1 MMSEPMA
8 SLPADDVAVSLQQ
21 HIGIVEIRR
30 PPDNFFDVTLLDV
43 VATGF
48 GRLIAEPACRAIVL
62 ASVGKTFC
70 AGAKFSTSGPGG
82 GSARSGSRLYAAALQ
97 LFRCPKPVIAAVQG
111 PAIGGGLG
119 LALVADFRVVAPE
132 ARFAANFVKLGIH
145 PGFGI
150 TATLPRVVGR
160 QRAAL
165 MLYTGRRVKAEEALG
180 WGLADLLVP
189 QEQLRAAAV
198 ALATE
203 VAEAA
208 PLAVQATRATMR
220 AGLAELVQMQ
230 TEHELSEQA
239 KLFTTAD
246 FREGVRAVAER
257 RACRFVGS

>member
-1 MMSEPMA
+1 MMSEPMT
-8 SLPADDVAVSLQQ
+8 SLPGDDVAVNLQE

-30 PPDNFFDVTLLDV
+30 PPDNFFDVTLLDA
-43 VATGF
+43 VADGF
-48 GRLIAEPACRAIVL
+48 GRLVAEPACRAIVL

-70 AGAKFSTSGPGG
+70 AGADFSPKRTGDGSG
-82 GSARSGSRLYAAALQ
+82 RSGERLYAAALQ

-119 LALVADFRVVAPE
+119 LALVADFRVVTPE

-150 TATLPRVVGR
+150 TATLPRVVGL

-189 QEQLRAAAV
+189 QDQLRAAAV

-220 AGLAELVQMQ
+220 VGLADLVQMQ
-230 TEHELSEQA
+230 TEHELAEQA

-257 RACRFVGS
+257 RAGRFTGA

>member
-1 MMSEPMA
+1 MMSEPMT
-8 SLPADDVAVSLQQ
+8 SLPGDDVAVNLQE

-30 PPDNFFDVTLLDV
+30 PPDNFFDVTLLDA
-43 VATGF
+43 VADGF
-48 GRLIAEPACRAIVL
+48 GRLVAEPACRAIVL

-70 AGAKFSTSGPGG
+70 AGASFSTSGPGG

-97 LFRCPKPVIAAVQG
+97 LLRCPKPVIAA
-111 PAIGGGLG
+111 
-119 LALVADFRVVAPE
+119 LVADFRVVTPE

-160 QRAAL
+160 QRAAF

-220 AGLAELVQMQ
+220 AGLAELVQTQ
-230 TEHELSEQA
+230 TAHELSEQD
-239 KLFTTAD
+239 KLFKTAD

-257 RACRFVGS
+257 RAGRFVGA

>member
-1 MMSEPMA
+1 MTSEPMA
-8 SLPADDVAVSLQQ
+8 SLPGDDVAVSLQE
-21 HIGIVEIRR
+21 HVGVVEIRR
-30 PPDNFFDVTLLDV
+30 PPDNFFDVTLLDA
-43 VATGF
+43 VAAGF
-48 GRLIAEPACRAIVL
+48 GRLVAEPACRAIVL
-62 ASVGKTFC
+62 ASSGKTFC

-82 GSARSGSRLYAAALQ
+82 GARSGNRLYAAALQ

-208 PLAVQATRATMR
+208 PLAVQATRTTMR

-257 RACRFVGS
+257 RAGRFLGA

>member
-1 MMSEPMA
+1 MSPLQRPVNDGGH
-8 SLPADDVAVSLQQ
+8 SLP
-21 HIGIVEIRR
+21 
-30 PPDNFFDVTLLDV
+30 
-43 VATGF
+43 
-48 GRLIAEPACRAIVL
+48 
-62 ASVGKTFC
+62 
-70 AGAKFSTSGPGG
+70 
-82 GSARSGSRLYAAALQ
+82 
-97 LFRCPKPVIAAVQG
+97 
-111 PAIGGGLG
+111 
-119 LALVADFRVVAPE
+119 LVADFRVVTPE
-132 ARFAANFVKLGIH
+132 ASFAANFVKLVIH

-165 MLYTGRRVKAEEALG
+165 MLYTGRRVKGEEALG

-220 AGLAELVQMQ
+220 AGLAELVQTQ

-257 RACRFVGS
+257 RAGRFVGA

>member
-1 MMSEPMA
+1 MVSEPMT
-8 SLPADDVAVSLQQ
+8 SFLGDDIAVNLQE
-21 HIGIVEIRR
+21 HIGIVEICR
-30 PPDNFFDVTLLDV
+30 PPDNFFDVTLLDA
-43 VATGF
+43 VADGF
-48 GRLIAEPACRAIVL
+48 GRLVAEPACRAIVL

-70 AGAKFSTSGPGG
+70 AGAKFFTPGQG
-82 GSARSGSRLYAAALQ
+82 GRSARSGSRFYAAALQ
-97 LFRCPKPVIAAVQG
+97 LFGCPKPVIAAVQG

-150 TATLPRVVGR
+150 TATLPRVVGQ

-165 MLYTGRRVKAEEALG
+165 MLYTGRRVKGEEALG

-208 PLAVQATRATMR
+208 PRAVQATRATMR
-220 AGLAELVQMQ
+220 AGLAELVQTQ
-230 TEHELSEQA
+230 TAHELSEQE
-239 KLFTTAD
+239 KLFKTAD

-257 RACRFVGS
+257 RAGRFTGA

>member
-1 MMSEPMA
+1 MTNEPMA
-8 SLPADDVAVSLQQ
+8 SLPGDDVAVSLQK
-21 HIGIVEIRR
+21 HIGVVEIRR
-30 PPDNFFDVTLLDV
+30 PPDNFFDVTLLDA
-43 VATGF
+43 VAEGV
-48 GRLIAEPACRAIVL
+48 GRLVAEPACRAIVL
-62 ASVGKTFC
+62 ASAGKTFC

-97 LFRCPKPVIAAVQG
+97 LFRCPKPVVAAVQG

-150 TATLPRVVGR
+150 TATLPRVVGQ

-220 AGLAELVQMQ
+220 AGLAELVQMP

-239 KLFTTAD
+239 KLFATAD

-257 RACRFVGS
+257 RAGRFAGA

>member
-1 MMSEPMA
+1 MMSEPMT
-8 SLPADDVAVSLQQ
+8 SLPGDDVAVSLQE

-30 PPDNFFDVTLLDV
+30 PPDNFFDVTLLDA
-43 VATGF
+43 VADGF
-48 GRLIAEPACRAIVL
+48 GRLVKEPACRAIVL
-62 ASVGKTFC
+62 ASAGRTFC

-82 GSARSGSRLYAAALQ
+82 GSARSGNRLYAAALQ
-97 LFRCPKPVIAAVQG
+97 LFRCSKPVIAAVQG

-150 TATLPRVVGR
+150 TATLPRVVGQ

-165 MLYTGRRVKAEEALG
+165 MLYTGRRVKGDEALG

-189 QEQLRAAAV
+189 QDELRAAAV

-220 AGLAELVQMQ
+220 ADLAELVQMQ

-239 KLFTTAD
+239 KLFMTAD

-257 RACRFVGS
+257 RAGRFVGA